1 MYADLFTKT
10 PNEEDTTTTD
20 ERHTPPSSTVDTGI
34 SGSGVSLEVWIYL
47 LMAVAAVFA
56 VIFVIMA
63 TIFVGQCLRR
73 SHMVN
78 DNSHQRKST

>member
-1 MYADLFTKT
+1 MYADLVTET

-20 ERHTPPSSTVDTGI
+20 ERHIPPSSTVDTGI
-34 SGSGVSLEVWIYL
+34 SGSGMKSEVWIYL
-47 LMAVAAVFA
+47 LMAVAAVFT
-56 VIFVIMA
+56 VIIVIMA
-63 TIFVGQCLRR
+63 SIFVGQCLRR